1 MDKAIGQIKN
11 YFLPDSINNF
21 RPRILERKS
30 AIFLLVVFIFVEVIF
45 LSLAVFLPKN
55 VFFADISSIAIF
67 DSVNRSRQ
75 KLDLAPLTVSEEL
88 SKAAEAKARDMLA
101 RGYFSHIGPEGAEP
115 WYWIKKAGY
124 DYVYAGENLA
134 RGFIDANSVFNA
146 WMKSAGHRDN
156 ILNHHHTEIGVAVLS
171 GNMAGRETTLVVQM
185 FGSRSKAGVAPLKT
199 DSGRP
204 LIPEVNKLTKSFVS
218 DISGISQNIFAAG
231 LFFVFLI
238 FLLNIFIHRQVQYQD
253 LIFNGLILIVVIL
266 GVMILNHRLIGLN
279 LEILN
284 GISI

>member
-1 MDKAIGQIKN
+1 
-11 YFLPDSINNF
+11 
-21 RPRILERKS
+21 
-30 AIFLLVVFIFVEVIF
+30 
-45 LSLAVFLPKN
+45 
-55 VFFADISSIAIF
+55 
-67 DSVNRSRQ
+67 
-75 KLDLAPLTVSEEL
+75 
-88 SKAAEAKARDMLA
+88 
-101 RGYFSHIGPEGAEP
+101 GYFSHVGPEGAEP

-146 WMKSAGHRDN
+146 WMKSAGHRAN
-156 ILNHHHTEIGVAVLS
+156 ILNSRYTEIGVAVLS
-171 GNMAGRETTLVVQM
+171 GNMAGRETTLIVQM
-185 FGSRSKAGVAPLKT
+185 FGSRPKAGAAPLKT
-199 DSGRP
+199 DSGQP
-204 LIPEVNKLTKSFVS
+204 FLPEINKLTMSIVS
-218 DISGISQNIFAAG
+218 DISGINQNIFAAG

-238 FLLNIFIHRQVQYQD
+238 FLLNIFIHRQVQYRD